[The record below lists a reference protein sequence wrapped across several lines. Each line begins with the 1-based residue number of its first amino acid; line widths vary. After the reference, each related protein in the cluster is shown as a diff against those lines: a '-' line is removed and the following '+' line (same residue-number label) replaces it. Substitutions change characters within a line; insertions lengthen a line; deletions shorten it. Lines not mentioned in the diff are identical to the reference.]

1 MEWNEGFEFW
11 SRRLPGNAQYL
22 LKLTTIY
29 CPKERHLHLP
39 TQQFGNCLSCY
50 THRCSVLP
58 SPKKK
63 SELHITQCIFSPRP
77 FLLKRSKAAAGLE
90 RKPGLPL
97 DLHDGEG
104 NTASHQL
111 AQQQT
116 LLSPILIGISRW
128 LIWEQLGC
136 LKAISCAQ
144 SRGISNPNQ
153 SSN

>member
-1 MEWNEGFEFW
+1 MRALSFGPEGSQETLSTYW
-11 SRRLPGNAQYL
+11 SWLPSISQRKDIFTSQPSNLVIAS
-22 LKLTTIY
+22 
-29 CPKERHLHLP
+29 
-39 TQQFGNCLSCY
+39 SCY
-50 THRCSVLP
+50 THGCSVLP

-116 LLSPILIGISRW
+116 LLSPILILISRW

-153 SSN
+153 SRN

>member
-1 MEWNEGFEFW
+1 MRALTFGLKSSQEMLNI
-11 SRRLPGNAQYL
+11 YYI
-22 LKLTTIY
+22 KLTIIY
-29 CPKERHLHLP
+29 SPKERHFHLP
-39 TQQFGNCLSCY
+39 VQQFGNCLSCH
-50 THRCSVLP
+50 TQVGALLSQALKT
-58 SPKKK
+58 SG
-63 SELHITQCIFSPRP
+63 LHISQIIFSPRP
-77 FLLKRSKAAAGLE
+77 FLLKRSRTAEDLE

-97 DLHDGEG
+97 VLQDGEG

-116 LLSPILIGISRW
+116 LLSSVLILISRW

-144 SRGISNPNQ
+144 SRGILNPNQ